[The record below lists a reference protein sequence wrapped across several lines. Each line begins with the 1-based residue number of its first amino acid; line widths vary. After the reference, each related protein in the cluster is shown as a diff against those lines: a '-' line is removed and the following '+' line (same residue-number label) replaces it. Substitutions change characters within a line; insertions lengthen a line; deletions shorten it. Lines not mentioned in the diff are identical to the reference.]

1 MNRSILDFARVI
13 RSKNCSPFELT
24 MDIIIK
30 DQKDYE
36 ILKSKHLINKSLI
49 ATLYGIPEA
58 NISKVIYFDCARA
71 IKITMQR
78 AIPSSAPGDSDVYG
92 AQQHGPL
99 LGMTLEF

>member
-1 MNRSILDFARVI
+1 MKPIREVAKVI

-30 DQKDYE
+30 NKDDY
-36 ILKSKHLINKSLI
+36 NKIKAANMLNKALI
-49 ATLYGIPEA
+49 AKLYGITEDK
-58 NISKVIYFDCARA
+58 ISKVTYFDPSLA

-78 AIPSSAPGDSDVYG
+78 VIPSSSPGDSDVYG

-99 LGMTLEF
+99 LNIEFNL

>member
-1 MNRSILDFARVI
+1 MKPIREVAKVI

-30 DQKDYE
+30 DKNE
-36 ILKSKHLINKSLI
+36 FAKIKEKEMINKALI
-49 ATLYGIPEA
+49 AKIYGIAEEK
-58 NISKVIYFDCARA
+58 ISKVIYFDCANA

-78 AIPSSAPGDSDVYG
+78 IIPSSSPGDTDVYG

-99 LGMTLEF
+99 LGIQLDL